1 MRLRSRTLQT
11 QNQKWHSIRWLPLQ
25 VSLFEGCQTHG
36 YFLQC
41 LRSMATQKFLWFI
54 WDHRWMVE
62 RKRDPFSLSEEHLCH
77 VCIIV
82 RLLLCHCVCMEKGL
96 GWGWKI
102 DRIMYTQKWTGVGDQ
117 VWQVLCIMV
126 CVCIHAWERDEYKR
140 EWCVIIQKLFLK
152 IMLKCAHFRW
162 GCMHS
167 CMRMLCNA
175 PAITLLHSC
184 EQILASGLKKACTSK
199 FFLMLCEYFA
209 PCVYIYISL
218 CLNRVVFVSLVHSSS
233 VHFVVHVHFQH
244 LFTILTACSFHQ
256 KWVWSAN
263 RYSNFTGQVLKWNC
277 IFFKK
282 NHSYT
287 FLI

>member
-41 LRSMATQKFLWFI
+41 LRSMATPKFLWFI

-209 PCVYIYISL
+209 PCVYIYM
-218 CLNRVVFVSLVHSSS
+218 
-233 VHFVVHVHFQH
+233 
-244 LFTILTACSFHQ
+244 
-256 KWVWSAN
+256 
-263 RYSNFTGQVLKWNC
+263 
-277 IFFKK
+277 
-282 NHSYT
+282 
-287 FLI
+287 FLYV